1 MVYVRNGIRTIYG
14 GEMRMVVKNMVIL
27 DLKIIKKLVN
37 DIPEIENNPA
47 IDKNKCLKFI
57 EETIKK
63 YKS

>member
-14 GEMRMVVKNMVIL
+14 GEMRMVIKNMVIL

>member
-1 MVYVRNGIRTIYG
+1 MVYVRNGIQTIYG

-47 IDKNKCLKFI
+47 IDKNKCLNFV